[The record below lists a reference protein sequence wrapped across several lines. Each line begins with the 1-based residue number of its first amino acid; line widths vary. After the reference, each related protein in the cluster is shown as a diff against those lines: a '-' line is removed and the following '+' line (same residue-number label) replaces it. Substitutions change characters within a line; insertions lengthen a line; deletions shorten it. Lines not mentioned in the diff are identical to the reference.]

1 MLAYLKAFAAE
12 AKGKATTYFAL
23 ALSGLAVL
31 PEVLPQY
38 WGQVESLIPTAVNK
52 ETVHH
57 LLLGVGS
64 LAVIYL
70 RVRREVKPNAPTS

>member
-1 MLAYLKAFAAE
+1 MLDYMKQVAIAARN
-12 AKGKATTYFAL
+12 KATTYFAL

-31 PEVLPQY
+31 PEVIPQY
-38 WGQVESLIPTAVNK
+38 WDQVEGLIPTQVNK

-57 LLLGVGS
+57 ILLGVGS

-70 RVRREVKPNAPTS
+70 RVRREVKPQ